1 MVLSQKAAV
10 IAGLTV
16 LDRMLG
22 SPGASAPPQPAREPE
37 RAAPSVPESE
47 APAIDDAAP
56 AFILEVADNG
66 ARRYRDTDASL
77 FAGFYSDGR
86 VRIANSHGNR
96 YSGILIDD
104 KAVMADL
111 HADVS
116 FEMLVAHARDGVT
129 LNIDGGPYDG
139 LHLRLEPFA

>member
-16 LDRMLG
+16 LDRML
-22 SPGASAPPQPAREPE
+22 APPGVAALPQPVREPE
-37 RAAPSVPESE
+37 PAPSVPEPQ
-47 APAIDDAAP
+47 AAAVDDAAP
-56 AFILEVADNG
+56 GFILEVADNG
-66 ARRYRDTDASL
+66 ARRFRDADASL

-86 VRIANSHGNR
+86 VRIANAQGNR

-116 FEMLVAHARDGVT
+116 FEMLVAHAGDGVT